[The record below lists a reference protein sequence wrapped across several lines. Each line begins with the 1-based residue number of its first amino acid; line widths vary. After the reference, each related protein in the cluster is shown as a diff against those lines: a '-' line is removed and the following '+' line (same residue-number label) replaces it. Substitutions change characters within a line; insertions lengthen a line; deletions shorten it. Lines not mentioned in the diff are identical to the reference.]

1 MARPTILFVTGEYP
15 PLRGGVADYTAR
27 LREALEEA
35 GHETHVLSGKGAE
48 GENVSTVEHWSWPV
62 AIHVSEIIERHPID
76 IVHIQYQAGAFDM
89 HVAINALP
97 TALTSWRRMPVVTT
111 YHDLRVP
118 YLFPKAGRLRQ
129 AVMLRM
135 ARASSRAIVTN
146 PGDQQILARAEI
158 EPVRIPLG
166 PSLPEPTAVHRDRG
180 EPAVGFFGFP
190 SREKGIIELIQAIG
204 HFPATERPKLVLVGA
219 TRPDTG
225 THEYL
230 LDVELDELADQ
241 MGVCIERTGYL
252 PPQEA
257 ANRLASTDVVA
268 LPFTHGA
275 SQRSSALIAA
285 LRLGVPVVTTG
296 NDLHDELDG
305 LAELPQ
311 LFAAQPGDIDALY
324 HALLAAIQSEVIP
337 TDLPD
342 SYAWRTVAARHSEL
356 YETLVTQQGR

>member
-1 MARPTILFVTGEYP
+1 MTKPTVLFVTGEYP
-15 PLRGGVADYTAR
+15 PLRGGVSDYTAR
-27 LREALEEA
+27 LRQALEEA
-35 GHETHVLSGKGAE
+35 GHDTHVLSGKGAE
-48 GENVSTVEHWSWPV
+48 GENVTTVEHWSWPV
-62 AIHVSEIIERHPID
+62 AIHVSEIIEQHPVD
-76 IVHIQYQAGAFDM
+76 VVHIQYQAGAFDM

-135 ARASSRAIVTN
+135 ARASTKAIVTN
-146 PGDQQILARAEI
+146 PGDQHILERAEI
-158 EPVRIPLG
+158 EPIRIPLG
-166 PSLPEPTAVHRDRG
+166 PSLPDPTTVHRNGLAR
-180 EPAVGFFGFP
+180 AIGFFGFP

-204 HFPATERPKLVLVGA
+204 HFPESERPTLVLVGA

-230 LDVELDELADQ
+230 MDIELDEVAGEA
-241 MGVCIERTGYL
+241 GVNVERTGYL

-275 SQRSSALIAA
+275 SLRSSALIAA

-296 NDLHDELDG
+296 IELHDELDR
-305 LAELPQ
+305 LADLPQ
-311 LFAAQPGDIDALY
+311 LFTVPPGDIEALFQG
-324 HALLAAIQSEVIP
+324 LLAATRSNVVPEG
-337 TDLPD
+337 LPD
-342 SYAWRTVAARHSEL
+342 AYAWRTIAARHSEL